1 MSSISALI
9 TYHHDTAGFLV
20 KETWFQ
26 DIEKGNYATWKGL
39 SVDLARW
46 HYPNAEET
54 VLGMTSQKR
63 KNIRSTKKH
72 ITKDNKSNQPN
83 LNTTFNKY
91 KEAHFFI
98 IHSSKTHSDRMGKFT
113 HIVRS
118 SNQCLM
124 IACVVDA
131 NLILAAPFKTNTKRQ
146 LTATYLKIENELGKR
161 GIAINMHVLDNEA
174 PELHKDATEHSKCSY
189 QLVPPNDH
197 RRNASERAI
206 RTFKEHFLRIL
217 TGLHKQFPLSMWDH
231 LIEKQS

>member
-1 MSSISALI
+1 MPRIAVLV
-9 TYHHDTAGFLV
+9 TCHHATAGFPV
-20 KETWFQ
+20 KETLCQ
-26 DIEKGNYATWKGL
+26 AIAKVNHATWL
-39 SVDLARW
+39 VLTVELARR
-46 HYPNAEET
+46 HCSNAEET

-146 LTATYLKIENELGKR
+146 LTATYLKI
-161 GIAINMHVLDNEA
+161 
-174 PELHKDATEHSKCSY
+174 
-189 QLVPPNDH
+189 
-197 RRNASERAI
+197 
-206 RTFKEHFLRIL
+206 RI
-217 TGLHKQFPLSMWDH
+217 
-231 LIEKQS
+231 